1 MGGTVTDAGDNE
13 AERTPLVGGS
23 KAEKSEEEYF
33 FNYSATLRIFGNIN
47 DFDEITKHL
56 GVTPSKTHRQGEP
69 HWVRTFPP
77 YEHDMWSYKAPVERI
92 EPLHAHIDALWNKFK
107 ERKEYLLQLKQGLEV
122 DVFLGYRS
130 NSDTAGF
137 QVPYQSLEMF
147 TELQIPFTVSVVIS

>member
-1 MGGTVTDAGDNE
+1 VTEAGDDE
-13 AERTPLVGGS
+13 AEHIPPVGGS
-23 KAEKSEEEYF
+23 SSEKPEEVYF
-33 FNYSATLRIFGNIN
+33 FNYSATLRIFGDIK
-47 DFDEITKHL
+47 DLDEITQHL
-56 GVTPSKTHRQGEP
+56 GIAPTYTHRKGEP

-77 YEHDMWSYKAPVERI
+77 YEHDMWSYKAAVERI

-107 ERKEYLLQLKQGLEV
+107 ERKGYLLQLKRDLEV

-137 QVPYQSLEMF
+137 QVPYHSLQMF

>member
-1 MGGTVTDAGDNE
+1 VTEAGDNE
-13 AERTPLVGGS
+13 AEHTPPVGGS
-23 KAEKSEEEYF
+23 SDEESEGEHF

-47 DFDEITKHL
+47 DLDEITKHL
-56 GVTPSKTHRQGEP
+56 GVAPSYTHRKGER

-77 YEHDMWSYKAPVERI
+77 YGHDMWSYKAAVERI

-107 ERKEYLLQLKQGLEV
+107 ERKEYLLQLKQTLEV

-130 NSDTAGF
+130 NSATAGF

-147 TELQIPFTVSVVIS
+147 TELQISFTVSVVIS